1 MPFQCFWRGVDVQ
14 KIGVVGLGTMGSGI
28 VQSCA
33 EAGFSIVALDI
44 SDDLVSRAVGRVK
57 QGLDK
62 RVEKG
67 RLDAQFVTSAMANIR
82 GTTEHSDLADC
93 AIVIEAVFEKL
104 DLKRAAIEKISASVG
119 DSTLI
124 ATNTSSISVTLLSR
138 SSKRPENFIGM
149 HFFNPVPLMPLVEI
163 VKGYLT
169 SAATVSAAVSI
180 ARSMKKETIEVM
192 DYPGFASN
200 RILMPMI
207 NEAIF
212 ALMEGVSTREGID
225 GVMKL
230 GMNHPM
236 GPLELADF
244 IGLDVCLDI
253 LNVLHS
259 GFGDPKYRP
268 APLLVNMVNAGKL
281 GRKSGEGFYSY

>member
-1 MPFQCFWRGVDVQ
+1 MQR
-14 KIGVVGLGTMGSGI
+14 IGVIGLGTMGAGI
-28 VQSCA
+28 VQSGA
-33 EAGFSIVALDI
+33 EAGCNVVAIDVSEEIVALA
-44 SDDLVSRAVGRVK
+44 LERVK

-67 RLDAQFVTSAMANIR
+67 KLDARSAASAMASIH
-82 GTTEHSDLADC
+82 GTTKFSELDGCSF
-93 AIVIEAVFEKL
+93 VIEAVFEKQE
-104 DLKRAAIEKISASVG
+104 LKKAAIEKISASVG
-119 DSTLI
+119 DGTVI
-124 ATNTSSISVTLLSR
+124 ATNTSSISITLLSR
-138 SSKRPENFIGM
+138 YSKMPENFVGM

-163 VKGYLT
+163 VRGYLT
-169 SAATVSAAVSI
+169 SDSAVSAAVSL
-180 ARSMKKETIEVM
+180 AKSMKKQTIEVM

-207 NEAIF
+207 NEAVF

-253 LNVLHS
+253 LNVLYS
-259 GFGDPKYRP
+259 GFKDPKFRP

-281 GRKSGEGFYSY
+281 GRKSGEGFYRY